1 MSVGVSLDEQET
13 TITIYPSQ
21 VQNYAEVYSCI
32 PGMMKK
38 LRKLAADNPDD
49 VRIEK
54 EDDIGIF
61 VQVPVKWV
69 RIRRP
74 KQVHLS
80 EEQRKAAAERMRLA
94 RDKK

>member
-61 VQVPVKWV
+61 VQVPAKWI

-80 EEQRKAAAERMRLA
+80 EEQREAAAERMRLS